1 VESRGRLS
9 VRAVNGTTGT
19 TVSVLEGNTFVVS
32 GRNFDAGHDRC
43 GNTETDPALTLVV
56 AHIAS

>member
-1 VESRGRLS
+1 
-9 VRAVNGTTGT
+9 VNGTTGT